1 MEFLI
6 YLIAAV
12 SIGLVLLKPTR
23 EKLAF
28 RLLMTSFLMS
38 VALYTIGSW
47 GALLSYWNV

>member
-6 YLIAAV
+6 YIIAAV
-12 SIGLVLLKPTR
+12 AIALVLFKPAR

-28 RLLMTSFLMS
+28 RLLMTSFLAS
-38 VALYTIGSW
+38 VALYIIGSW